1 MRSFISTFCVSAP
14 LFTYLLHIA
23 MTISVTQAL
32 NNSFADW
39 YCDVP
44 KALRWIPGLGQTI
57 ETRRAVKDNVS
68 SFTLSTVNHRGT
80 EGEVRREVSLSYMD
94 EMTIYRHGRET
105 ADGSMEIRAIFKGE
119 EVVHR
124 RLRTKETLDLAGV
137 EINTDKSVNP
147 HGFKH
152 PRHIGSRDG
161 DP

>member
-1 MRSFISTFCVSAP
+1 
-14 LFTYLLHIA
+14 

-80 EGEVRREVSLSYMD
+80 EGEVRREVSVSYMD
-94 EMTIYRHGRET
+94 EMTIYRHGT
-105 ADGSMEIRAIFKGE
+105 DTIDGGKEIKAIFKGE
-119 EVVHR
+119 EVTHR
-124 RLRTKETLDLAGV
+124 LDYLKVKAIREAEERELQAELRKTELEMEQLKAKAGV
-137 EINTDKSVNP
+137 TTTY
-147 HGFKH
+147 
-152 PRHIGSRDG
+152 
-161 DP
+161 

>member
-1 MRSFISTFCVSAP
+1 
-14 LFTYLLHIA
+14 

-32 NNSFADW
+32 NNSFAEW

-124 RLRTKETLDLAGV
+124 LDFLKVKAIREAEERERQAELRKAELEMEQLRAKAGA
-137 EINTDKSVNP
+137 TTTY
-147 HGFKH
+147 
-152 PRHIGSRDG
+152 
-161 DP
+161 